1 MEERMGWGEAFGA
14 AWNNFTGVS
23 GEGSSSMMIR
33 ALFFVLFAA
42 GAALAVFYYIGS
54 EDLLTPPYINT
65 PAPPSGEAD
74 KQRLD
79 AMLGEIKTTSDIR
92 DNSSVMARSMAAL
105 SNYPFAD
112 PLARDDRRIEDE
124 LPSVVTIVPEVIIDY
139 PPEGI
144 TLRAIMIM
152 GKEQIAVMDIPGAG
166 NGLLVKVGDTFM
178 QRKGRIVR
186 IAPDKVVVRWGGKN
200 WDIAPS
206 F

>member
-1 MEERMGWGEAFGA
+1 MEERISWGEAFAA
-14 AWNNFTGVS
+14 AWNNLTGIS
-23 GEGSSSMMIR
+23 GEGSSMLLVR
-33 ALFFVLFAA
+33 VVFFALFVI
-42 GAALAVFYYIGS
+42 GTGMAVVYYQEQEELTSPYVEPPMPIDGS
-54 EDLLTPPYINT
+54 
-65 PAPPSGEAD
+65 ASD

-79 AMLGEIKTTSDIR
+79 EMLRQIR
-92 DNSSVMARSMAAL
+92 AASNKRNNSSFMAKRMEDR
-105 SNYPFAD
+105 SNYPFGD
-112 PLARDDRRIEDE
+112 PLPTPPPNDE
-124 LPSVVTIVPEVIIDY
+124 PLMVVIPDVIIDY

-144 TLRAIMIM
+144 ILRAIMIT
-152 GKEQIAVMDIPGAG
+152 GNQQVALMDIPGVG